1 LVIRKSEGSGQDA
14 RQDYKR
20 CVKESALE
28 ERETVCLDRI
38 DRLMS
43 ELTNLQKAALPAV
56 VPDQI
61 TYREYK
67 LLLRAD
73 HFVKPSHFHKFWKIA
88 RRVAKPLGV
97 EFRKRGK
104 SMETH
109 VREVLLLD
117 TPKFRLYNAG
127 FILRRRTFYKKG
139 LQETNREI
147 TLKFRSPD
155 RESAAAVD
163 VHPLLPCI
171 HTVKFKEE
179 VLTDREK
186 LGSMRT
192 LYSHGCELDTPNTM
206 LMQNFETIF
215 QVFPALQ
222 RTGARRQAALEVVNG
237 VAIEEVLVNFGEIDF
252 GSKAAAKATLAI
264 WRNRMTQEH
273 LLGEFSYQ
281 IKFPSPAGLQGKARE
296 LSEAYF
302 VKLQT
307 EAADWVHMGT
317 TKTAMVYG
325 LGKTPITN
333 HE

>member
-1 LVIRKSEGSGQDA
+1 MSAAAARSGFGAAKDFA
-14 RQDYKR
+14 RI
-20 CVKESALE
+20 S
-28 ERETVCLDRI
+28 RI
-38 DRLMS
+38 DALMS
-43 ELTNLQKAALPAV
+43 ELTNLPKVTAAAV

-109 VREVLLLD
+109 LREVLFFD

-139 LQETNREI
+139 LPETNHEI
-147 TLKFRSPD
+147 TLKFRSQD
-155 RESAAAVD
+155 RDDAAAVD
-163 VHPLLPCI
+163 VRPLLACI
-171 HTVKFKEE
+171 HTIKFKQEI
-179 VLTDREK
+179 LLDREK
-186 LGSMRT
+186 LGAMRT
-192 LYSHGCELDTPNTM
+192 IYSHGCELDTPSTT
-206 LMQNFETIF
+206 LTRNFETIF

-252 GSKAAAKATLAI
+252 GGKVTGKATLAI
-264 WRNRMTQEH
+264 WRNRMSQEH

-281 IKFPSPAGLQGKARE
+281 IKFPGAAGFQGKPRE
-296 LSEAYF
+296 LSDAYF
-302 VKLQT
+302 LKLQT
-307 EAADWVHMGT
+307 EAADWVHRGT
-317 TKTAMVYG
+317 TKTAMVYA
-325 LGKTPITN
+325 LGKTPVTN